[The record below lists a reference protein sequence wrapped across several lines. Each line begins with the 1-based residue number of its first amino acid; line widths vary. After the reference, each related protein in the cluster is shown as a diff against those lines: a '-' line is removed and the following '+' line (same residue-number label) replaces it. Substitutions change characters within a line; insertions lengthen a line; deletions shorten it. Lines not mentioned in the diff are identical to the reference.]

1 MSTPDA
7 RRPVRRSLGEGGA
20 TNGQQHT
27 DQPGSGRVVIGVD
40 FGTESARALVVDA
53 GDGRVRGSAVAAYR
67 HGVIDERLPVADVR
81 LGAEWALQHPGD
93 WLESLATAVRGALTE
108 AAVDPSTVAGIGL
121 DFTACTVL
129 PVRADGAPLMQDPAL
144 ARAPHAWPKLW
155 KHHAS
160 QPQATRVTEVAAER
174 GEAWL
179 ARYGGRISSEWL
191 LPKALQVLEDA
202 PDVFAAAD
210 LIVEGGDWVVWQL
223 TGRFARN
230 ACAAGYK
237 GLWHKGESYPSDAYL
252 TALHP
257 GLAGFYATKGG
268 GQDVVAPGTRVGTL
282 TPAWATRLGLPAST
296 PVGAALIDAHA
307 GVLGSGATAPGALM
321 LILGTSTCHL
331 LLAEREQ
338 LVPGV
343 AGVVEDG
350 IVAGLF
356 AYEAGQAAVG
366 DSFAWFV
373 ETLIA
378 PDIVEA
384 AAAAGR
390 SVHEELTER
399 ASGLRAGETGLIA
412 LDWWNGNRSTLV
424 DAELS
429 GLLVGA
435 TLGTRPEHI
444 YRALI
449 ESTAFGTRVISD
461 ALSAGGVPVTRVV
474 AGGGLTRNP
483 LLLQIYADVLGLDVE
498 VAGAA
503 QASALGAAMLG
514 AVAAGADGGGYAT
527 VEEAAVAMA
536 PPPAAT
542 YRPQPDAQARYAELY
557 AVYLALYDE
566 FGRRNALMH
575 RLRAL
580 RH

>member
-1 MSTPDA
+1 MTA
-7 RRPVRRSLGEGGA
+7 
-20 TNGQQHT
+20 
-27 DQPGSGRVVIGVD
+27 VIGID

-53 GDGRVRGSAVAAYR
+53 TDGRVLGSGTSSYR
-67 HGVIDERLPVADVR
+67 HGVIDERLPSTGAT

-93 WLESLATAVRGALTE
+93 WLESLEACVRDALAAAQVAATDV
-108 AAVDPSTVAGIGL
+108 IGL
-121 DFTACTVL
+121 GIDFTACTVL
-129 PVRADGAPLMQDPAL
+129 PVKADGTPLMQEAAFAGEPN
-144 ARAPHAWPKLW
+144 AWPKLW

-160 QPQATRVTEVAAER
+160 QPQATRVTEVAASR

-179 ARYGGRISSEWL
+179 PRYGGRISSEWM
-191 LPKALQVLEDA
+191 LPKALQVLEEA
-202 PDVFAAAD
+202 PAAFAAAD

-223 TGRFARN
+223 TGTFARN

-237 GLWHKGESYPSDAYL
+237 GLWHKGDGYPAAAYL
-252 TALHP
+252 QALHP
-257 GLAGFYATKGG
+257 GLEGFYDGKGG
-268 GQDVVAPGTRVGTL
+268 GQTVVAPGTRVGTL
-282 TPAWATRLGLPAST
+282 TPAWATRLGLT
-296 PVGAALIDAHA
+296 PTTAVGAALIDAHA
-307 GVLGSGATAPGALM
+307 GVLGSGATGAGALM

-331 LLAEREQ
+331 LLAEREE

-373 ETLIA
+373 DTLA
-378 PDIVEA
+378 SADVQRDA
-384 AAAAGR
+384 AQR
-390 SVHEELTER
+390 QVSVHDVLTER
-399 ASGLRAGETGLIA
+399 AAGLRPGETGLVA

-435 TLGTRPEHI
+435 TLATRPEHI

-449 ESTAFGTRVISD
+449 EATAFGTRVIAD
-461 ALSAGGVPVTRVV
+461 ALTDGGVPVTRVV
-474 AGGGLTRNP
+474 AGGGLTRNR
-483 LLLQIYADVLGLDVE
+483 LLMQIYADVLGMEIE

-514 AVAAGADGGGYAT
+514 AVAAGPAAGGHAS
-527 VEEAAVAMA
+527 VEDAAAAMA
-536 PPPAAT
+536 PAPTERYHCNPAAHE
-542 YRPQPDAQARYAELY
+542 RYTALYAIYCELY
-557 AVYLALYDE
+557 DA
-566 FGRRNALMH
+566 FGRKNELMH

-580 RH
+580 R

>member
-1 MSTPDA
+1 MAAGTGA
-7 RRPVRRSLGEGGA
+7 RMQTGG
-20 TNGQQHT
+20 HM
-27 DQPGSGRVVIGVD
+27 VIGVD

-53 GDGRVRGSAVAAYR
+53 ADGRVRGSGVAAYR
-67 HGVIDERLPVADVR
+67 HGVIDERLPSATER

-93 WLESLATAVRGALTE
+93 WLEALATAVR
-108 AAVDPSTVAGIGL
+108 AAIAESGVDAAAVAGIGL

-129 PVRADGAPLMQDPAL
+129 PVRADGTPLMQDPAL
-144 ARAPHAWPKLW
+144 ANAPHAWPKLW

-160 QPQATRVTEVAAER
+160 QPQASRVTEVAAER
-174 GEAWL
+174 GEGWL

-191 LPKALQVLEDA
+191 LPKALQVLEEA
-202 PDVFAAAD
+202 PDVFGAAD

-237 GLWHKGESYPSDAYL
+237 GLWHKRDGYPSDAYL
-252 TALHP
+252 TALNP
-257 GLAGFYATKGG
+257 ALRGFYAARGG

-282 TPAWATRLGLPAST
+282 TPAWSTRLGLPADT

-307 GVLGSGATAPGALM
+307 GVLGSGATAPGDLM

-331 LLAEREQ
+331 LLADREQ

-373 ETLIA
+373 DTLA
-378 PDIVEA
+378 SSEVASA
-384 AAAAGR
+384 AAGAGR
-390 SVHEELTER
+390 SVHEELTAR
-399 ASGLRAGETGLIA
+399 ASALRPGESGLVA

-435 TLGTRPEHI
+435 TLGTRPEHV

-449 ESTAFGTRVISD
+449 ESTAFGTRVIGD
-461 ALSAGGVPVTRVV
+461 ALIAGGVPVTRVV
-474 AGGGLTRNP
+474 AGGGLTRNA
-483 LLLQIYADVLGLDVE
+483 LLLQIYADVLGIDVE
-498 VAGAA
+498 VAGAV

-514 AVAAGADGGGYAT
+514 AVAAGAAGGGYTT
-527 VEEAAVAMA
+527 VEAAAAAMA

-542 YRPQPDAQARYAELY
+542 YRPQPAAQARYGDLYALYLELY
-557 AVYLALYDE
+557 DL
-566 FGRRNALMH
+566 FGRERPLMH

-580 RH
+580 RDAR